1 MRRETIHTSVILFV
15 IRLIKWTYTFENS
28 GILCYHTNSRNE
40 PTIAY
45 GFIKQKNILN
55 PEQMNLPN

>member
-1 MRRETIHTSVILFV
+1 MNTSIILF
-15 IRLIKWTYTFENS
+15 IISLIKWTYTFENS

-45 GFIKQKNILN
+45 DDIKQKDILRIIK
-55 PEQMNLPN
+55 MNSPN